1 MSGDASVG
9 NAEFT
14 AENSRITT
22 HNGDTFY
29 ITNTT
34 AIISLTGNTF
44 VNNDSEGCFLRAQK
58 DSWGNSGSNGGQ
70 VTLIMNKQTA
80 EGNIVIDSVSTLD
93 LTSNEGSH
101 YEGAI
106 NTANEA
112 KEITLKLDA
121 TSKITLTG
129 DCYVTSLQNA
139 VTDHSN
145 IELNGYTLYVNGVAL
160 N

>member
-9 NAEFT
+9 NAEFS

-22 HNGDTFY
+22 NNGDTFY
-29 ITNTT
+29 ITNTS
-34 AIISLTGNTF
+34 AVINLTGNTF

-70 VTLIMNKQTA
+70 VTMIMSKQNA
-80 EGNIVIDSVSTLD
+80 EGNIVIDSLSSLELTLND
-93 LTSNEGSH
+93 GSY

-121 TSKITLTG
+121 TSKIKLTG
-129 DCYVTSLQNA
+129 DCYVTALENA
-139 VTDHSN
+139 AADNSN
-145 IELNGYTLYVNGVAL
+145 IDLNGYTLYVNGVATS
-160 N
+160 